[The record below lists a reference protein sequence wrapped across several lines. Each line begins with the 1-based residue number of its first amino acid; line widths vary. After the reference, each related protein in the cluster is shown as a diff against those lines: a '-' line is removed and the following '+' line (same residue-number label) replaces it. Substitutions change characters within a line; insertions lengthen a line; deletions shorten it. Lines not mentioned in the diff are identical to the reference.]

1 MFEERQRMM
10 REFNRDE
17 KKLVNCRDT
26 PLNNHE
32 RMMALGRNSA
42 VERKMTRALKL
53 DKRKQ

>member
-26 PLNNHE
+26 PLDKHE
-32 RMMALGRNSA
+32 IMMALGRNST

>member
-26 PLNNHE
+26 PLNKHE

-42 VERKMTRALKL
+42 VERKMTRALNL